1 VDGGGAAS
9 DGGLDC
15 SGHVYTRVVQRKTTV
30 HSWLLTAS
38 DPRAVTTKHPRSAPR
53 RRGRVR
59 RCVAGCVVAG
69 LGLGV
74 GCKGGSPT
82 ADAPAPVEAERSE
95 APTRRLP
102 ALAGDPDSVAVGI
115 HGAVSSAE
123 LNASRVGLAVLE
135 RGGNAVDAAV
145 AVGFALS
152 VTHPSAGNI
161 GGGGFMI
168 VREAS
173 GRARAI
179 DYREVAP
186 SGASRDMYLDDEG
199 TPTQDS
205 RVGARAAGIPGD
217 VAGFAMAHKK
227 YGTVPWRDLVAPSVR
242 LAREGWALDE
252 FHASDLSRAAS
263 RMHKLGF
270 HDSAKVFERADGTA
284 YEVGDVWRQP
294 HLAST
299 LERIAEGGARAFY
312 EGPLAKAL
320 VTGVR
325 GLGGIWTEADLA
337 AYAAVERDPVEFEY
351 HGHRVIT
358 MPPPSAGGVVL
369 RQILAGSDHLDM
381 ASYGWQSAEMV
392 HLYVE
397 TLRRTYADRNE
408 LIGDPAF
415 VDVPMEELLSTAYV
429 AKRLESVDPAK
440 ATPSSEVGAG
450 LPLPAES
457 PQTTHFSVVDGAG
470 NAVSNTYTL
479 NGGFGAKL
487 VVPGTGVILNN
498 EMDDFTSKPG
508 TPNMFGLVQGPQ
520 NAIEPGKRMLSS
532 MTPTI
537 LEKDGQLR
545 AIVGSPGG
553 PTITTTVAQIVLQL
567 IDYGRTLPEA
577 VASPRIHHQWLPDK
591 IRVERRTPAS
601 LRASLESRG
610 HTVEEVRWGAGNF
623 GHANCIEVDPETGGF
638 RAVADTS
645 RDGGGAVAF

>member
-1 VDGGGAAS
+1 MQRPDAPPSRLSRTLAPPPPRHARHRRS
-9 DGGLDC
+9 RTP
-15 SGHVYTRVVQRKTTV
+15 TRR
-30 HSWLLTAS
+30 
-38 DPRAVTTKHPRSAPR
+38 
-53 RRGRVR
+53 
-59 RCVAGCVVAG
+59 G

-74 GCKGGSPT
+74 ALALVVGCKGTPAAVDRGAT
-82 ADAPAPVEAERSE
+82 GAAQAPAQV
-95 APTRRLP
+95 TRQLP
-102 ALAGDPDSVAVGI
+102 DLAGDPGSVAVGV

-123 LNASRVGLAVLE
+123 VNASRVGLAVLE

-173 GRARAI
+173 GRARAL

-186 SGASRDMYLDDEG
+186 SAASRDMYLDEAG

-217 VAGFAMAHKK
+217 VAGFALAHER
-227 YGTVPWRDLVAPSVR
+227 YGTLPWASLVAPSVR

-252 FHASDLSRAAS
+252 FHAADLERAAA

-270 HDSAKVFERADGTA
+270 HDSAKIFERADGTP
-284 YEVGDVWRQP
+284 YQTGDVWRQP
-294 HLAST
+294 DLAVT
-299 LERIAEGGARAFY
+299 LERIATEGPRAFY
-312 EGPLAKAL
+312 EGPLAEAL
-320 VTGVR
+320 VEGVR
-325 GLGGIWTEADLA
+325 ALGGMWTTDDLENYRA
-337 AYAAVERDPVEFEY
+337 IDRAPVEFDY
-351 HGHRVIT
+351 HGHRIIT

-369 RQILAGSDHLDM
+369 RQILAGSEHLAM
-381 ASYGWQSAEMV
+381 AEYPWQSPEMV

-408 LIGDPAF
+408 LVGDPAF

-429 AKRLESVDPAK
+429 AKRLASVDPK
-440 ATPSSEVGAG
+440 RATPSSEVGAG
-450 LPLPAES
+450 LALPAES

-479 NGGFGAKL
+479 NGGFGAKV

-498 EMDDFTSKPG
+498 EMDDFTAKPG
-508 TPNMFGLVQGPQ
+508 SPNMFGLVQGPQ

-537 LEKDGQLR
+537 VERDGELR

-553 PTITTTVAQIVLQL
+553 PTITTTVAQILLQL
-567 IDYGRTLPEA
+567 IDYGHTLPEA
-577 VASPRIHHQWLPDK
+577 VESPRIHHQWLPDK
-591 IRVERRTPAS
+591 IRVERRTPAP
-601 LRASLESRG
+601 LRESLEGLG
-610 HTVEEVRWGAGNF
+610 HTVEEVRWGAGNI
-623 GHANCIEVDPETGGF
+623 GHANCIEVDPETRGF